1 MSMQASDNCKNLIKS
16 FETYSEKAY
25 KATDNEKYYTIGYG
39 HYGSDVKASDK
50 WSLAK
55 AEAVF
60 SQDLKKFEK
69 ALVAALD
76 ADEIEVNQNQFDA
89 LLSFTYNCGIT
100 RLTNSSLWKSL
111 KSGIPN
117 SDLFLQ
123 YKSQG
128 GMYLAGLLRRR
139 VAEIYLFEGAD
150 WHEGNDLVLEYVR
163 IRRAN
168 NIMLKN
174 TRQQTIDAQVYLKVD
189 HLDGLMS
196 FVAKHE

>member
-1 MSMQASDNCKNLIKS
+1 MMKVSSHGIALIMN
-16 FETYSEKAY
+16 FEDLRTAAYKPVSSEKGW
-25 KATDNEKYYTIGYG
+25 TIGYG
-39 HYGSDVKASDK
+39 HHGPDVKQGMVCTEQWAYEQ
-50 WSLAK
+50 L
-55 AEAVF
+55 
-60 SQDLKKFEK
+60 QRDLRQVEHQLIS
-69 ALVAALD
+69 ALN

-111 KSGIPN
+111 KSGVPN

-128 GMYLAGLLRRR
+128 GKYLAGLLRRR

-189 HLDGLMS
+189 HLDGLLS

>member
-1 MSMQASDNCKNLIKS
+1 MSMQASDNCKELIKS

-25 KATDNEKYYTIGYG
+25 KATEREKYYTIGYG
-39 HYGSDVKASDK
+39 HYSADVKARDK

-60 SQDLKKFEK
+60 SQDLKKFEN
-69 ALVAALD
+69 ALVAALN

-100 RLTNSSLWKSL
+100 QLTKSSLWKSL
-111 KSGIPN
+111 KSGFPN

-128 GMYLAGLLRRR
+128 GKYLAGLLRRR

-168 NIMLKN
+168 NIMLRNNK
-174 TRQQTIDAQVYLKVD
+174 QQAIDAQVYLKVD
-189 HLDGLMS
+189 HLDGLLS

>member
-1 MSMQASDNCKNLIKS
+1 M
-16 FETYSEKAY
+16 
-25 KATDNEKYYTIGYG
+25 
-39 HYGSDVKASDK
+39 
-50 WSLAK
+50 
-55 AEAVF
+55 
-60 SQDLKKFEK
+60 
-69 ALVAALD
+69 
-76 ADEIEVNQNQFDA
+76 
-89 LLSFTYNCGIT
+89 
-100 RLTNSSLWKSL
+100 
-111 KSGIPN
+111 
-117 SDLFLQ
+117 FLQ

-128 GMYLAGLLRRR
+128 GKYLAGLLRRR

-189 HLDGLMS
+189 HLDGLLS

>member
-1 MSMQASDNCKNLIKS
+1 MSMQASDNCKDLIKS
-16 FETYSEKAY
+16 FETYSESAY
-25 KATDNEKYYTIGYG
+25 KATENEKYYTIGYG
-39 HYGSDVKASDK
+39 HYGPDVKVSDK
-50 WSLAK
+50 WSLTK
-55 AEAVF
+55 AETVF

-69 ALVAALD
+69 ALVAAVD

-100 RLTNSSLWKSL
+100 QLTNSSLWKSL
-111 KSGIPN
+111 KSGVPN

-128 GMYLAGLLRRR
+128 GKYLAGLLRRR

-189 HLDGLMS
+189 HLDGLIS